1 MKEPDMSDSA
11 SNIERLRDNIDCAWE
26 EAIKFGLDP
35 FPTHFELVP
44 ATIMYEFASYGL
56 PGRFSHWTHGKS
68 YYRQKMHYDFGLS
81 KIYEMVVNT
90 NPSYAFLMEMNDLL
104 QNTFVAAHVFGH
116 TDFFKNNA
124 YFQNT
129 SRRMIDK
136 VSIHAERVAKYEF
149 DHGKDEVEH
158 FLDAVLSIQ
167 EHVDY
172 NLLLRATDPNEAK
185 KEDGRTTPSSDYD
198 DLWDMDTRKQKAEE
212 ERDLRP
218 GKPARFPEKPEKD
231 ILLFLNRYAPNLQPW
246 QRDIIEIVRS
256 EMLYFVPQ
264 MQTKTMNEGWACLT
278 GNSKVLTE
286 HGLLQFDALHEMLA
300 QGETVLVGSGNGA
313 QDTITDRHIR
323 RNARTIRL
331 RTRRGLVLEGAE
343 EHKLSIGP
351 DQWMALKD
359 VQVGQR
365 IPLSAG
371 DNIWPEQYVSI
382 SAPVRIKSATV
393 DDVAQAAGVGVHTV
407 YRSLNGKTSYASD
420 TIAAPIQS
428 TGYSSG
434 NKGKPIYGSRLPLVA
449 PTFVNEQFAEFLG
462 YLTGDGNIHTSKNAI
477 GYTTGDRELAD
488 RYSEHV
494 RNLFA
499 IEAAPFWD
507 ARTAN
512 GKGGRWRVVFYSAN
526 VLDLIESLGIDLHAK
541 ARQKRIPDVIL
552 RSPKTVVS
560 AFLRAYF
567 DCNGCASAKQ
577 GVILSTFSD
586 DIAQTLQILLLNYGI
601 LSRRY
606 GSNVNIFSKS
616 AALYE
621 QEINFNL
628 ARKQEKLH
636 QYVTNRRWFVKEDS
650 CDEVVSIEHDVAD
663 VYDITVDRS
672 HQYVANGMVHHNS
685 IWHSRIMRQLGDLGI
700 ISDSETIEFATLHS
714 GVLSPSRT
722 SLNPYY
728 LGFKMYEDIEQRWN
742 NPTKEEQER
751 FGRKPG
757 MGLQKIFEVREMEND
772 VSFLRNYL
780 TKDLI
785 KDLDLYMY
793 KKEGD
798 EWVIVEKNWEK
809 VRDGIVASMTNF
821 GTPYLVVDDGDYH
834 GNRELYIKHLFEGQE
849 LDMSYAEKTLQHV
862 YTLWGRPVHLETVY
876 ESKRILISYDGE
888 RNSKTSLE
896 K

>member
-1 MKEPDMSDSA
+1 MTDSA
-11 SNIERLRDNIDCAWE
+11 SNIERLRDSIDCAWE

-124 YFQNT
+124 YFQHT

-172 NLLLRATDPNEAK
+172 NLLLNDNDPNNDK
-185 KEDGRTTPSSDYD
+185 KGEGRTSPTSDYD
-198 DLWDMDTRKQKAEE
+198 DLWNLDTRHQKAQED
-212 ERDLRP
+212 RDLRP
-218 GKPARFPEKPEKD
+218 GKPPKFPEKPEKD
-231 ILLFLNRYAPNLQPW
+231 LLLFLIRHAPNLQPW

-278 GNSKVLTE
+278 GNSKILTE
-286 HGLLQFDALHEMLA
+286 HGLLQYDALHEMLA
-300 QGETVLVGSGNGA
+300 KGETAVVGSGNGA
-313 QDTITDRHIR
+313 LDTVTDRHIR
-323 RNARTIRL
+323 RDAPTIRL

-343 EHKLSIGP
+343 EHKLSIGS
-351 DQWMALKD
+351 DQWIALKD
-359 VQVGQR
+359 VQIGQR
-365 IPLSAG
+365 IPLSVG

-382 SAPVRIKSATV
+382 AAPIRIKSATV

-407 YRSLNGKTSYASD
+407 YRSLSGKTGYASA
-420 TIAAPIQS
+420 TIAAAIQS

-434 NKGKPIYGSRLPLVA
+434 NKGKPMYGSRLPLVA
-449 PTFVNEQFAEFLG
+449 PGQVNEQFAEFLG
-462 YLTGDGNIHTSKNAI
+462 YLTGDGNIHTSKHAI

-488 RYSEHV
+488 RYSKLV

-507 ARTAN
+507 TRTVN

-567 DCNGCASAKQ
+567 DCDGCASAKQ

-601 LSRRY
+601 LSRRH
-606 GSNVNIFSKS
+606 GPNINIFGKS

-621 QEINFNL
+621 QVINFNL
-628 ARKQEKLH
+628 PRKQEKLH
-636 QYVTNRRWFVKEDS
+636 QYVTNRRWFVKEDPF
-650 CDEVVSIEHDVAD
+650 DEVVSIEHNVAD

-685 IWHSRIMRQLGDLGI
+685 IWHSRIMRQLGDRGI
-700 ISDSETIEFATLHS
+700 ISDSETIEFAALHS

-728 LGFKMYEDIEQRWN
+728 LGFKMYEDIERRWN

-757 MGLQKIFEVREMEND
+757 MGLQKIFEVREVEND

-780 TKDLI
+780 TEDLI

-821 GTPYLVVDDGDYH
+821 GTPYLVVDDGDYR
-834 GNRELYIKHLFEGQE
+834 GNRELYIKHMFEGQE
-849 LDMSYAEKTLQHV
+849 LDMVYAEKTLQHV
-862 YTLWGRPVHLETVY
+862 YTIWGRPVHLETVY
-876 ESKRILISYDGE
+876 ENKRILLSYDGE